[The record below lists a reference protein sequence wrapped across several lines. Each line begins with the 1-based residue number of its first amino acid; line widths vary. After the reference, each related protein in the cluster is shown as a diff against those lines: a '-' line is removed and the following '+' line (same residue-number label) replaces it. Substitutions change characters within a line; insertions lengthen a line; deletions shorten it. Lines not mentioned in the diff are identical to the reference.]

1 MEIGLAA
8 ILWSGNRKFK
18 MKVDVSLYIY
28 YWKRRVFIATSVD
41 FAEESIGL
49 IPGKPLSISEILMII
64 MIGYTYIISLGVPTF
79 SCKWTRH
86 DRD

>member
-1 MEIGLAA
+1 
-8 ILWSGNRKFK
+8 
-18 MKVDVSLYIY
+18 MKVDVRLYIY

-64 MIGYTYIISLGVPTF
+64 MIYIYNFIGCSYIFLQM
-79 SCKWTRH
+79 
-86 DRD
+86 DEA